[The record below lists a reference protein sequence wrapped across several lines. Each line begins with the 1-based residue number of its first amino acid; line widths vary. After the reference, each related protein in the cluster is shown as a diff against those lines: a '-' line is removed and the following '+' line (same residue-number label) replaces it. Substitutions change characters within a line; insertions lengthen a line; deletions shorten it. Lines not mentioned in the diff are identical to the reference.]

1 MLRAEAGESLP
12 PAHGVP
18 GSTVHGAAATGSLG
32 RMQRWV
38 NTVLD
43 VLLAIALLSQLA
55 IMFTNVVTRYL
66 FDYQTIWGQE
76 ISMITLTMIAFLG
89 GAVAYSRNKHMA
101 VEVLTKTFPESW
113 RRFLEASVDWLIL
126 FLAAMVGWLSLPL
139 VKSRL
144 EMLSPIIGMPEAWFM
159 MPLPVGMALMVVIAV
174 QRLWARPRRSVI
186 ASAVTIAGLL
196 AVLITARNMSGPWGV
211 HALVLWLTFG
221 AFFVLLAIGVPIGFV
236 LAMTAMFFLYAS
248 GQASI
253 KSVPQT
259 MYGGILGYVLL
270 TIPFFV
276 YAGFIMT
283 EGGLSRRLA
292 DCVIALIGRLPGGLL
307 QVIVVAMY
315 IVSGI
320 SGSKVADVAAV
331 GSTMKG
337 MLRAGGY
344 NMGEAAAV
352 LAASAIM
359 GETVPP
365 SFPMLVL
372 GSITALSVGALFMA
386 GLLPAAFMAV
396 WLMILV
402 HVRARKFGMPAGMKV
417 PAREAVRAT
426 LIALPSLAVPIF
438 LIGGIMAGVAT
449 PTEISS
455 AAVVY
460 ALALAVIFYKEMGAR
475 SFWETVV
482 QTCTTSGMILFIIS
496 AAFGFSWSLAVVN
509 LPDKIGSALLA
520 VGGQT
525 WLFLLGSVITLVV
538 TGALLEG
545 LPALLIFAPMLMPIA
560 VKLGIHP
567 LQYGIVLIIAM
578 GFGTFSPPIG
588 IGIYVT
594 CGIAETSME
603 DITRRLTPYLIVL
616 FFGMLAVTFVP
627 WFSLVIPR
635 MLHMAN

>member
-1 MLRAEAGESLP
+1 MADGKLMKKNV
-12 PAHGVP
+12 PAHEARGPEARSANGVERH
-18 GSTVHGAAATGSLG
+18 VILL
-32 RMQRWV
+32 
-38 NTVLD
+38 LD
-43 VLLAIALLSQLA
+43 VLLAVALLSQLG
-55 IMFTNVVTRYL
+55 IMFLNVVTRYV
-66 FDYQTIWGQE
+66 FDYQFIWGQE
-76 ISMITLTMIAFLG
+76 ISMITLTMIAFVG
-89 GAVAYSRNKHMA
+89 GAVAYARNKHMA
-101 VEVLTKTFPESW
+101 VEVIIQRLPDKW
-113 RRFLEASVDWLIL
+113 QRFLAAAVDWLIL
-126 FLAAMVGWLSLPL
+126 LLATMICWLSLPL
-139 VKSRL
+139 VHSRF

-159 MPLPVGMALMVVIAV
+159 MPLPVGMTLMAIIAL
-174 QRLWARPRRSVI
+174 QKLWARPR
-186 ASAVTIAGLL
+186 ASAIGAGLAVGILLAALIVVRTIA
-196 AVLITARNMSGPWGV
+196 GPWGV
-211 HALVLWLTFG
+211 HPLVLWCTLG
-221 AFFVLLAIGVPIGFV
+221 AFVVLLTIGVPIGFV
-236 LAMTAMFFLYAS
+236 LAMTGMLFLYVV
-248 GQASI
+248 GQAPI
-253 KSVPQT
+253 RAVPQT

-292 DCVIALIGRLPGGLL
+292 ECIIALIGRLPGGLL

-331 GSTMKG
+331 GSSMKG
-337 MLRAGGY
+337 MLRKGGY
-344 NMGEAAAV
+344 DMGEAAAV

-372 GSITALSVGALFMA
+372 GSITTLSVGALFMA
-386 GLLPAAFMAV
+386 GLVPAAFMAV
-396 WLMILV
+396 WMMVLI
-402 HVRARKFGMPAGMKV
+402 HIRARRLGMPAGIRV
-417 PAREAVRAT
+417 APREAVRAS
-426 LIALPSLAVPIF
+426 LVAIPSLIVPVF
-438 LIGGIMAGVAT
+438 LIGGIMAGIAT

-455 AAVVY
+455 VAVVY
-460 ALALAVIFYKEMGAR
+460 ALVLAVVFYGEMRDR
-475 SFWETVV
+475 SFWNTVV

-496 AAFGFSWSLAVVN
+496 AAFAFSWSLSVVN
-509 LPDKIGSALLA
+509 LPDKIAQALLA
-520 VGGQT
+520 VGGST
-525 WLFLLGSVITLVV
+525 WVFLLGTVITLVV

-603 DITRRLTPYLIVL
+603 EISRRLVPYLVVL

-627 WFSLVIPR
+627 WFSLVVPR
-635 MLHMAN
+635 LLHMAN

>member
-1 MLRAEAGESLP
+1 MADTLDKENVPVLEPSRQESR
-12 PAHGVP
+12 PARRVERY
-18 GSTVHGAAATGSLG
+18 VILL
-32 RMQRWV
+32 
-38 NTVLD
+38 LD
-43 VLLAIALLSQLA
+43 VLLAIALLSQLG
-55 IMFTNVVTRYL
+55 IMFVNVVTRYI
-66 FDYQTIWGQE
+66 FDYQFIWGQE
-76 ISMITLTMIAFLG
+76 ISMITLTMIAFVG
-89 GAVAYSRNKHMA
+89 GAVAYARNKHMA
-101 VEVLTKTFPESW
+101 VEVITQRFTQGW
-113 RRFLEASVDWLIL
+113 QRFLAAAVDWLIL
-126 FLAAMVGWLSLPL
+126 FLAIMITLLSLPL
-139 VKSRL
+139 VQSRM
-144 EMLSPIIGMPEAWFM
+144 EMLSPIINMPEAWFM
-159 MPLPVGMALMVVIAV
+159 MPLPIGMVLMAIIAAQKLYVRPWASVMSAGMTVAVALGA
-174 QRLWARPRRSVI
+174 
-186 ASAVTIAGLL
+186 
-196 AVLITARNMSGPWGV
+196 LIIARNTFGPWGV
-211 HALVLWLTFG
+211 HPLVLWLTLA
-221 AFFVLLAIGVPIGFV
+221 AFVALLVIGVPIGFV
-236 LAMTAMFFLYAS
+236 LAMTGMLFLYVA
-248 GQASI
+248 GQAPI
-253 KSVPQT
+253 KAVPQT

-292 DCVIALIGRLPGGLL
+292 ECVIALIGRLPGGLL

-331 GSTMKG
+331 GSSMKG
-337 MLRAGGY
+337 MLRKGGY
-344 NMGEAAAV
+344 DMGEAAAV

-372 GSITALSVGALFMA
+372 GSITTLSVGALFMA

-396 WLMILV
+396 WMMVLI
-402 HVRARKFGMPAGMKV
+402 HFRARRLGMPAGIRV
-417 PAREAVRAT
+417 PGREAVRAT
-426 LIALPSLAVPIF
+426 LVAIPSLIVPVF
-438 LIGGIMAGVAT
+438 LIGGIMAGIAT

-455 AAVVY
+455 VAVVY
-460 ALALAVIFYKEMGAR
+460 ALVLAVVFYQEMGPR
-475 SFWETVV
+475 SFWNTVV

-496 AAFGFSWSLAVVN
+496 AAFAFSWSLSVVN
-509 LPDKIGSALLA
+509 LPDKIAKTLLA
-520 VGGQT
+520 VGGST
-525 WLFLLGSVITLVV
+525 WVFLLGTVITLVV

-560 VKLGIHP
+560 EKLGIHP

-603 DITRRLTPYLIVL
+603 EISKRLVPYLVVL

-627 WFSLVIPR
+627 WFSLVVPKL
-635 MLHMAN
+635 LHMTK

>member
-1 MLRAEAGESLP
+1 MADGKPEEEKGPAREALG
-12 PAHGVP
+12 P
-18 GSTVHGAAATGSLG
+18 GSRPAS
-32 RMQRWV
+32 WV
-38 NTVLD
+38 ERNVILLLD
-43 VLLAIALLSQLA
+43 VLLAIALLSQLG
-55 IMFTNVVTRYL
+55 IMFLNVVTRYI
-66 FDYQTIWGQE
+66 FDYQFIWGQE
-76 ISMITLTMIAFLG
+76 ISMITLTMIAFVG
-89 GAVAYSRNKHMA
+89 GAVAYARNRHMA
-101 VEVLTKTFPESW
+101 VEVVTQRFPEGW
-113 RRFLEASVDWLIL
+113 QRFLAAVVDWLIL
-126 FLAAMVGWLSLPL
+126 FLAVMIGWLSLPL
-139 VKSRL
+139 VHSRL

-159 MPLPVGMALMVVIAV
+159 MPLPIGMALMAIIAL
-174 QRLWARPRRSVI
+174 QKLWARPWGSVVGAGI
-186 ASAVTIAGLL
+186 TIGVLL
-196 AVLITARNMSGPWGV
+196 AALIIIRNIAGPWGV
-211 HALVLWLTFG
+211 HPLVLWCTLGVFV
-221 AFFVLLAIGVPIGFV
+221 VLLTIGVPIGFV
-236 LAMTAMFFLYAS
+236 LAMTGMLFLYVV
-248 GQASI
+248 GQAPI
-253 KSVPQT
+253 KAVPQT

-292 DCVIALIGRLPGGLL
+292 ECIIALVGRLPGGLL

-331 GSTMKG
+331 GSSMKG
-337 MLRAGGY
+337 MLRKGGY
-344 NMGEAAAV
+344 DMGEAAAV

-372 GSITALSVGALFMA
+372 GSITTLSVGALFMA
-386 GLLPAAFMAV
+386 GLVPAAFMAV
-396 WLMILV
+396 WMMVLI
-402 HVRARKFGMPAGMKV
+402 HVRARRLGMPAGIRV
-417 PAREAVRAT
+417 APREAVRAS
-426 LIALPSLAVPIF
+426 LVAIPSLIVPVF
-438 LIGGIMAGVAT
+438 LIGGIMAGIAT

-455 AAVVY
+455 VAVVY
-460 ALALAVIFYKEMGAR
+460 ALVLAVVFYGEMRDR
-475 SFWETVV
+475 SFWNTVV

-496 AAFGFSWSLAVVN
+496 AAFAFSWSLSVVN
-509 LPDKIGSALLA
+509 LPDKIAQTLLA
-520 VGGQT
+520 LGGST
-525 WLFLLGSVITLVV
+525 WVFLLGTVITLVV

-594 CGIAETSME
+594 CGITETSME
-603 DITRRLTPYLIVL
+603 EISRRLVPYLIVL

-627 WFSLVIPR
+627 WFSLVVPR
-635 MLHMAN
+635 LLHMAN

>member
-1 MLRAEAGESLP
+1 MSKAKAEEPLPSASAG
-12 PAHGVP
+12 PASP
-18 GSTVHGAAATGSLG
+18 AASVGSLG
-32 RMQRWV
+32 GVQRKV
-38 NTVLD
+38 ILLLD
-43 VLLAIALLSQLA
+43 VLLAIALLSQLG

-76 ISMITLTMIAFLG
+76 ISMITLTMIAFIG
-89 GAVAYSRNKHMA
+89 GAVAYARDKHMA
-101 VEVLTKTFPESW
+101 VEVITQRFPDAW
-113 RRFLEASVDWLIL
+113 QRFLAAGVDWLIL
-126 FLAAMVGWLSLPL
+126 FLAIMIGWLSLPL
-139 VKSRL
+139 VHSRF

-159 MPLPVGMALMVVIAV
+159 MPLPVGMTLMAIIAV
-174 QRLWARPRRSVI
+174 QRLWARPRKSVVPAGITIATLIAALVI
-186 ASAVTIAGLL
+186 A
-196 AVLITARNMSGPWGV
+196 RNLWGPWGV
-211 HALVLWLTFG
+211 HALVLWLTLA
-221 AFFVLLAIGVPIGFV
+221 AFVVLLTIGVPIGFV
-236 LAMTAMFFLYAS
+236 LSMTGMLFLYVV
-248 GQASI
+248 GQAPI

-292 DCVIALIGRLPGGLL
+292 ECVIALIGRLPGGLL

-331 GSTMKG
+331 GSSMKG
-337 MLRAGGY
+337 MLKRGGY

-372 GSITALSVGALFMA
+372 GSITSLSVGALFMA

-396 WLMILV
+396 WLMVLI
-402 HVRARKFGMPAGMKV
+402 HVRARKYGMPAGIVV

-426 LIALPSLAVPIF
+426 LIAIPSLVVPVF

-455 AAVVY
+455 VAVVY
-460 ALALAVIFYKEMGAR
+460 ALALGVIFYREMGPR
-475 SFWETVV
+475 SFWNTVV

-496 AAFGFSWSLAVVN
+496 SAFAFSWSLSVVN
-509 LPDKIGSALLA
+509 LPDKIGAALLSI
-520 VGGQT
+520 GGET
-525 WLFLLGSVITLVV
+525 WLFLLGTVITLVI

-545 LPALLIFAPMLMPIA
+545 LPALLIFGPMLMPIA

-567 LQYGIVLIIAM
+567 LQYGIILIIAM

-588 IGIYVT
+588 IGVYVT

-603 DITRRLTPYLIVL
+603 DLTRRLGPYLIVL
-616 FFGMLAVTFVP
+616 FLGMLVVTFVP

-635 MLHMAN
+635 LLHMAN

>member
-1 MLRAEAGESLP
+1 MSKVNVDGPLPAAFVAAG
-12 PAHGVP
+12 A
-18 GSTVHGAAATGSLG
+18 LG
-32 RMQRWV
+32 WV
-38 NTVLD
+38 WRRIILLLD
-43 VLLAIALLSQLA
+43 VLVVVALLGQLV
-55 IMFTNVVTRYL
+55 IMFTNVVTRYA
-66 FDYQTIWGQE
+66 FGYQTIWGQE
-76 ISMITLTMIAFLG
+76 ISMITLTMLAFIG
-89 GAVAYSRNKHMA
+89 GAVAYARNKHMA
-101 VEVLTKTFPESW
+101 VEVITQRFPEGW
-113 RRFLEASVDWLIL
+113 QR
-126 FLAAMVGWLSLPL
+126 FLAAAVDYLILILAAMIGWLSLPL
-139 VKSRL
+139 VKSRW

-159 MPLPVGMALMVVIAV
+159 VPLPVGMALMAVIAV
-174 QRLWARPRRSVI
+174 QKLWARPRRSMI
-186 ASAVTIAGLL
+186 AAGITVAALL
-196 AVLITARNMSGPWGV
+196 TVLITARNLSGPWGV
-211 HALVLWLTFG
+211 HALALWLTFG

-236 LAMTAMFFLYAS
+236 LAMTAMLFLYLS
-248 GQASI
+248 GQAPI

-292 DCVIALIGRLPGGLL
+292 ECVIAMIGRLPGGLL

-331 GSTMKG
+331 GSSMKG
-337 MLRAGGY
+337 MLRRGGY
-344 NMGEAAAV
+344 DMSEAAAV

-396 WLMILV
+396 WLMILI
-402 HVRARKFGMPAGMKV
+402 HIRARKFDMPAGMKV
-417 PAREAVRAT
+417 PAKEAVRAT

-455 AAVVY
+455 AAVIY
-460 ALALAVIFYKEMGAR
+460 ALALAVIFYQEMGVR
-475 SFWETVV
+475 SFWVTVV

-520 VGGQT
+520 VGGQA

-578 GFGTFSPPIG
+578 GFGTFTPPIG

-603 DITRRLTPYLIVL
+603 EITRRMIPYLIVL

-627 WFSLVIPR
+627 WFSLMVPR